1 MGTRGGGGQKRG
13 PSPLGLGS
21 HGLCDGVAL
30 HEQVQG
36 LGGTAHHGGGQAVGE
51 EVGAGALAEQI
62 DEGFG
67 ACCVPAC
74 RGRKGKWA
82 RHPQGDLFGVSN
94 LFPTEEI
101 LSQISPKKKI
111 TADVFLPGMST
122 LTSRATPP
130 GSRELSRTSLS
141 HVPD

>member
-1 MGTRGGGGQKRG
+1 MILNLPSDTHTGTRGGGEQKCG

-21 HGLCDGVAL
+21 HGLGDGIAL

-74 RGRKGKWA
+74 RERKGKWA
-82 RHPQGDLFGVSN
+82 R
-94 LFPTEEI
+94 
-101 LSQISPKKKI
+101 
-111 TADVFLPGMST
+111 
-122 LTSRATPP
+122 
-130 GSRELSRTSLS
+130 
-141 HVPD
+141 

>member
-1 MGTRGGGGQKRG
+1 MILNLPSDTHTGTRGGGEQKCG

-21 HGLCDGVAL
+21 HGLSDGIAL

-74 RGRKGKWA
+74 RERKGKWA
-82 RHPQGDLFGVSN
+82 R
-94 LFPTEEI
+94 
-101 LSQISPKKKI
+101 
-111 TADVFLPGMST
+111 
-122 LTSRATPP
+122 
-130 GSRELSRTSLS
+130 
-141 HVPD
+141 